1 MRRKL
6 LIIFIHLLFILP
18 CRNAAGVLL
27 TLTEKDIEDAIKQG
41 EKQGYKVAE
50 YLKQHYRFGEKYLF
64 EENGIIRT
72 KWNKLMVLSGLLFA
86 GDKKISDQE
95 KERIIKSTDLQ
106 IDVQTF
112 GNKIDFA
119 NEFKVHLVQK
129 GKVIEPEKISANHV
143 AYLPEKKFATSG
155 FPKYRATIRTY
166 FSYDK
171 INHTGKAE
179 IVLVKDKKKVVLE
192 VDFAEYK

>member
-1 MRRKL
+1 L
-6 LIIFIHLLFILP
+6 S
-18 CRNAAGVLL
+18 
-27 TLTEKDIEDAIKQG
+27 LTETDIEDAIKQG

-50 YLKQHYRFGEKYLF
+50 YLKQRYRFGEKDLF

-106 IDVQTF
+106 IDVHTF

-129 GKVIEPEKISANHV
+129 GKAIEPEKISANHV
-143 AYLPEKKFATSG
+143 AYLPEKKIATSG

-171 INHTGKAE
+171 ISPTDKAE
-179 IVLVKDKKKVVLE
+179 IVLVKDKKKVVFE
-192 VDFAEYK
+192 VDFAEYR

>member
-6 LIIFIHLLFILP
+6 LIIFIHLLFIIP

-50 YLKQHYRFGEKYLF
+50 YLKQHYRFGEKDLF

-106 IDVQTF
+106 IDVHTF

-129 GKVIEPEKISANHV
+129 GKVTEPEKISANHV
-143 AYLPEKKFATSG
+143 AYLTEKKIATSG

-171 INHTGKAE
+171 ISPTDKAE
-179 IVLVKDKKKVVLE
+179 IVLVKDKKKVVFE
-192 VDFAEYK
+192 VDFAEYR

>member
-6 LIIFIHLLFILP
+6 LIIFIHLLFIIP

-27 TLTEKDIEDAIKQG
+27 SLTETDIEDAIKQG

-50 YLKQHYRFGEKYLF
+50 YLKQRYRFGEKDLF

-106 IDVQTF
+106 IDVHTF

-129 GKVIEPEKISANHV
+129 GKAIEPEKISANHV
-143 AYLPEKKFATSG
+143 AYLPEKKIATSG

-171 INHTGKAE
+171 ISPTDKAE
-179 IVLVKDKKKVVLE
+179 IVLVKDKKKVVFE
-192 VDFAEYK
+192 VDFAEYR